1 MTTYKEAVKSGYD
14 LLVQQYQQAQKDE
27 SFNGDFWF
35 AGNTL
40 HTCLNYLVAANQEDS
55 NGGILSIGCSIY
67 KELHKG
73 CWWRDDYSW
82 WGNAFVFAINN
93 RQVLG
98 YDDPTVQSLL
108 EDAKYCFNQLAG
120 NWCDKGYD
128 SWCVF
133 TDHSAGQD
141 QQIAGGTFNLMAN
154 HEAMAGRN
162 SVTNEGFW
170 ILSQQLTKLD
180 SHNPCFPAYAGMATN
195 WFNAWTT
202 TYPRGQKIGIYNLA
216 GLVLER
222 PLGNKADRE
231 WYWSGDQGL
240 MIEALQFN
248 TSALETGV
256 AVRDRMT
263 DANKVLHENMSF
275 MDHSLSGF
283 LADYATGKGICLR
296 SLSRLNQSNPN
307 RPFATMILNTATGVW
322 NTREAGN
329 QFVFNWNPEGND
341 KEPKVVTGKSDA
353 LNNIIMQTSG
363 LEALIAAF
371 RYSPD
376 GVIPSKPTASV
387 SV

>member
-1 MTTYKEAVKSGYD
+1 MTTYKDAVKSGYD
-14 LLVQQYQQAQKDE
+14 LLVQQYQQAQKDK
-27 SFNGDFWF
+27 SFKGDFWF
-35 AGNTL
+35 PGNTL
-40 HTCLNYLVAANQEDS
+40 HTCLNYLVAAKQKDS
-55 NGGILSIGCSIY
+55 NGAILSIGRSIY
-67 KELHKG
+67 EELYKG

-98 YDDPTVQSLL
+98 YNDPTVQSLL

-120 NWCDKGYD
+120 NWCDKGYN

-133 TDHSAGQD
+133 TDHSAGQN

-154 HEAMAGRN
+154 DEVMAGRN

-180 SHNPCFPAYAGMATN
+180 SHNPCFAAYAGFAAN

-202 TYPRGQKIGIYNLA
+202 IYPRAQKIGIYNLA

-222 PLGNKADRE
+222 PLGNKADPA

-248 TSALETGV
+248 TLALEIGV
-256 AVRDRMT
+256 AVRNLMT
-263 DANKVLHENMSF
+263 DTAKVLHENMSF
-275 MDHSLSGF
+275 MDHGLSGF

-322 NTREAGN
+322 NTREPGN
-329 QFVFNWNPEGND
+329 QFVFNWNPDLNE
-341 KEPKVVTGKSDA
+341 KEPKVVTGKSEP

-376 GVIPSKPTASV
+376 GLIPDKPTASV